1 MNVNWLGLLGEYLLP
16 LLVLVPL
23 ALVLVIVATRSR
35 RRDPRSARR
44 SESLRPR
51 ETGPVARRTSAPWTG
66 QMPTPRTQTTRPFL
80 DTAPLPGI
88 APTEG
93 AERSPAPPPPPPVSM
108 AEPVAV
114 PWPAPAPSPAPIDPP
129 AAKTAASEPPA
140 STPATATPY
149 VITEPAALDEPWQ
162 RPVHGFAPTEP
173 AGLDGL
179 DSPQADAY
187 ATTEVAS
194 LEGPLARRFE
204 RSPEPAPAPSLALPR
219 RRASDRLPGPPAPT
233 SGPIPVLIV
242 DDSAVVR
249 AKLSKLL
256 TSNGYAV
263 TAARHG
269 AEALEQLNHQWFAMM
284 ITDLEMPE
292 MDGFELIEHVSGDL
306 RTENLPVVAI
316 TGHEA
321 LQAKVQYAQGLYGI
335 FKKPWND
342 RELLQRVGVLTQLR
356 PRT

>member
-1 MNVNWLGLLGEYLLP
+1 MMNVNWLGLLGEYLLP

-23 ALVLVIVATRSR
+23 ALVVLFVATRSR

-51 ETGPVARRTSAPWTG
+51 ETGPVVRRSSAPWTG
-66 QMPTPRTQTTRPFL
+66 QMPEARTQTTRPFL

-88 APTEG
+88 APTQ
-93 AERSPAPPPPPPVSM
+93 APARSPAPPPVSM

-114 PWPAPAPSPAPIDPP
+114 PWPAPAPAPAPVDPP
-129 AAKTAASEPPA
+129 VAKAAPAEAPVSAAAAYP
-140 STPATATPY
+140 
-149 VITEPAALDEPWQ
+149 VTEPAALDDDW
-162 RPVHGFAPTEP
+162 RPPVQGFAPTEP

-179 DSPQADAY
+179 NSPQADAY
-187 ATTEVAS
+187 AQTEVAGLDS
-194 LEGPLARRFE
+194 PLARRFE
-204 RSPEPAPAPSLALPR
+204 PRTEPAAGLALPR
-219 RRASDRLPGPPAPT
+219 RRASDRLPGPAAPT
-233 SGPIPVLIV
+233 AGPIPVLIV

-249 AKLSKLL
+249 AKLGKLL

-269 AEALEQLNHQWFAMM
+269 ADALEQLNHQWFAMM

-306 RTENLPVVAI
+306 RTENMPVVAI

>member
-23 ALVLVIVATRSR
+23 ALVVLFVATRAR

-51 ETGPVARRTSAPWTG
+51 ETGPVVRRSSAPWTG
-66 QMPTPRTQTTRPFL
+66 QMPTPRTETTRPFL

-88 APTEG
+88 APSEVP
-93 AERSPAPPPPPPVSM
+93 ARSPAPPPPPPVSM

-114 PWPAPAPSPAPIDPP
+114 PWPAATPAPAPIDPP
-129 AAKTAASEPPA
+129 VAKAAAAEAPA
-140 STPATATPY
+140 STPPAAPY
-149 VITEPAALDEPWQ
+149 VVTEPAALDDDWHP
-162 RPVHGFAPTEP
+162 PVHGFAPTEP

-179 DSPQADAY
+179 HSPQVDAY
-187 ATTEVAS
+187 APTEVGGLDS
-194 LEGPLARRFE
+194 PLARRFE
-204 RSPEPAPAPSLALPR
+204 QRTEAAPAPGLALPR
-219 RRASDRLPGPPAPT
+219 RRASDRLPGPPAPAA
-233 SGPIPVLIV
+233 GPIPVLIV

-249 AKLSKLL
+249 AKLGKLL

-269 AEALEQLNHQWFAMM
+269 ADALEQLNHQWFAMM

-306 RTENLPVVAI
+306 RTENMPVVAI